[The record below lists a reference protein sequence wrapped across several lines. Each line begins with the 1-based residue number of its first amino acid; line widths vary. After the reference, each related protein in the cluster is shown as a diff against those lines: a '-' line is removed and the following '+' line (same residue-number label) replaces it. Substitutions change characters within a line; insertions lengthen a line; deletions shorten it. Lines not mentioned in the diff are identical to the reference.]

1 MKSDDR
7 STTQSAIEQ
16 PQLASFQRHA
26 SFSEARNMF
35 LLERRT
41 ALVTIGSLL
50 VGACATG
57 GIGRE
62 NHLSDTRGI
71 RNKANYL
78 AAKAAYNARDL
89 DRCLAHY
96 APGHRIMSRPTPPG
110 REHIRAFFE
119 GTFATWPDIQI
130 VVENALAEDDWV
142 MGRSISTATHGA
154 TVMGV
159 PATGKKIVTSFWDL
173 HRFDEDG
180 LIAQT
185 WNLMD
190 SLTIMQ
196 QLGVVPLARRADPP
210 PE

>member
-1 MKSDDR
+1 
-7 STTQSAIEQ
+7 
-16 PQLASFQRHA
+16 
-26 SFSEARNMF
+26 

-41 ALVTIGSLL
+41 ALVAIGSLV

-62 NHLSDTRGI
+62 NPLSDTARI

-78 AAKAAYNARDL
+78 AAKAAFNARDL

-96 APGHRIMSRPTPPG
+96 APDHQIMSKPTPPG
-110 REHIRAFFE
+110 REHIRTFFE

-142 MGRSISTATHGA
+142 MGRSLTTATHRA

-159 PATGKKIVTSFWDL
+159 LATGKKIETSFWDL
-173 HRFDEDG
+173 HRFDENG

-190 SLTIMQ
+190 SLTILQ
-196 QLGVVPLARRADPP
+196 QLGVVP
-210 PE
+210 

>member
-1 MKSDDR
+1 MKKDDR
-7 STTQSAIEQ
+7 STTQSVIKEL
-16 PQLASFQRHA
+16 QLASFQQDA
-26 SFSEARNMF
+26 SFGGALDTF
-35 LLERRT
+35 LLERRA
-41 ALVTIGSLL
+41 ALVAIGSLV

-57 GIGRE
+57 GNSRE
-62 NHLSDTRGI
+62 NHLSDTTEI

-78 AAKAAYNARDL
+78 AAKAAYNSRDL

-96 APGHRIMSRPTPPG
+96 APDHQIMSKPTPPG

-119 GTFATWPDIQI
+119 GTFATWPDVQI

-142 MGRSISTATHGA
+142 MGRSISTATHSA

-159 PATGKKIVTSFWDL
+159 PATGKKIQTSFWDL
-173 HRFDEDG
+173 HRFYENG

-190 SLTIMQ
+190 SLSILQ
-196 QLGVVPLARRADPP
+196 QLGVVA
-210 PE
+210 

>member
-1 MKSDDR
+1 MV
-7 STTQSAIEQ
+7 
-16 PQLASFQRHA
+16 
-26 SFSEARNMF
+26 
-35 LLERRT
+35 LLERRA
-41 ALVTIGSLL
+41 ALVTIGSLV
-50 VGACATG
+50 VGACAAG

-62 NHLSDTRGI
+62 KDMNNTRAI

-89 DRCLAHY
+89 DGCLAHY
-96 APGHRIMSRPTPPG
+96 APGHQIMSKPTPPG
-110 REHIRAFFE
+110 REHIRTFFE

-142 MGRSISTATHGA
+142 MGRSISTATHTA

-159 PATGKKIVTSFWDL
+159 PATGKRIVTSFWDL

-190 SLTIMQ
+190 SLAVMQ
-196 QLGVVPLARRADPP
+196 QLGVVP
-210 PE
+210 